1 MTPADG
7 VRAAQD
13 ALLAAPMT
21 ADDYALHDRL
31 IARQKTR
38 ERDLD
43 PAEVKFRDCLDFA
56 RAHAFAGSGKY
67 RNESERALVV
77 ALELLR
83 GAA

>member
-1 MTPADG
+1 MTGSEGIRDAQEALHAD
-7 VRAAQD
+7 
-13 ALLAAPMT
+13 PMT

-31 IARQKTR
+31 IARQKAR

-43 PAEVKFRDCLDFA
+43 PVEVKFRDCLDFA

-67 RNESERALVV
+67 RNESEHALVV

-83 GAA
+83 GGQ